1 MSNHTEASRRLRI
14 AIAGAT
20 GRVGSSLVHRL
31 VGDPVDIVALTR
43 DPKAAHLPSNAEMVG
58 VDFETPFTLAE
69 ALQGADR
76 LFLAH
81 GSSDRQVA
89 NETALID
96 AAMDA
101 GIGHIVKLSS
111 MGPPTKAHPFD
122 WHMAI
127 EAHLA
132 TKDVG
137 YTVLRPGPYADILG
151 KVGSAVAAGDWG
163 GTAGDGLVNFIDT
176 SDIADVARVALLDEA
191 SVDVQRAYHLTGP
204 APVTMSDVAEL
215 LSQLLERE
223 IIYEHRTPTEQRVA
237 LIASGF
243 SEAAADMRLGLEK
256 LFNKSV
262 LAETT
267 DTVELLTKQK
277 PRSLLDWLA
286 SNVSLFRD

>member
-1 MSNHTEASRRLRI
+1 MSDHTKASRRPRI

-20 GRVGSSLVHRL
+20 GRVGSSLVHHL
-31 VGDPVDIVALTR
+31 VGDPVDVVALTR
-43 DPKAAHLPSNAEMVG
+43 DPKAARLPSDVELVG
-58 VDFETPFTLAE
+58 VDFEAHLTLAE

-81 GSSDRQVA
+81 GSSERQVA
-89 NETALID
+89 NEIALID

-101 GIGHIVKLSS
+101 GVSHIVKLSS

-151 KVGSAVAAGDWG
+151 KVGSAVAADDWG

-176 SDIADVARVALLDEA
+176 SDIAGVARLVLLDEA
-191 SVDVQRAYHLTGP
+191 SVDVQRAYHLTGL

-215 LSQLLERE
+215 LSRLLGRE
-223 IIYEHRTPTEQRVA
+223 IAYKHRTPTEQRVA

-243 SEAAADMRLGLEK
+243 TEAAADLRLGLEK
-256 LFNKSV
+256 LFKESV

-277 PRSLLDWLA
+277 PRSLSDWVVSNLA
-286 SNVSLFRD
+286 LFRN